1 MQRLA
6 SLLLV
11 AAALP
16 LQANSPDTS
25 IEPVKFLQ
33 EFTAPVTH
41 CFFIK
46 QANRQLQ
53 SPQDKPGFMP
63 LAGVE
68 KLATTAPFANCT
80 SDQRVIKTV
89 IKSDI
94 RK

>member
-16 LQANSPDTS
+16 VQANSPDST
-25 IEPVKFLQ
+25 IEPLKDMQ
-33 EFTAPVTH
+33 NFTAPVTH
-41 CFFIK
+41 CYFIR

-53 SPQDKPGFMP
+53 APQDKPGFMP

-68 KLATTAPFANCT
+68 KLPTAAPFANCT

-89 IKSDI
+89 IKTDI

>member
-6 SLLLV
+6 SLILV
-11 AAALP
+11 AAALHVQASSAAPTLEP
-16 LQANSPDTS
+16 LKDMQN
-25 IEPVKFLQ
+25 
-33 EFTAPVTH
+33 FTAPVTH
-41 CFFIK
+41 CYFIK

-89 IKSDI
+89 IKTEI

>member
-16 LQANSPDTS
+16 VQATS
-25 IEPVKFLQ
+25 ADPTLEPLKDMKN
-33 EFTAPVTH
+33 FTAPVTH
-41 CFFIK
+41 CYFIK

-68 KLATTAPFANCT
+68 KLSTTAPFANCT

-89 IKSDI
+89 IKTDI
-94 RK
+94 KK

>member
-16 LQANSPDTS
+16 LQANSPGPA
-25 IEPVKFLQ
+25 IEPLQ
-33 EFTAPVTH
+33 VIQNFTAPITH
-41 CFFIK
+41 CYFIK

-68 KLATTAPFANCT
+68 KLPATAPFANCM

-89 IKSDI
+89 IKKDSG
-94 RK
+94 K

>member
-16 LQANSPDTS
+16 VHATS
-25 IEPVKFLQ
+25 ADPTLEPLKDMQ
-33 EFTAPVTH
+33 NFTAPVTH
-41 CFFIK
+41 CYFIK

-63 LAGVE
+63 LAAVQ
-68 KLATTAPFANCT
+68 KLPNTAPFANCT

-89 IKSDI
+89 IKTEI